1 MMMYFRIIILA
12 VLLLFSY
19 FLGQSHCQNK
29 IVTEQ
34 VKVVKY
40 VKAQENKIMASAH
53 SSKPELLELMRRG
66 VVDRERVEAGFVITA
81 TGRVDE
87 ELLPFI
93 KLAPINEINDPFEV
107 GRIENFVSVN
117 SCLMCDLTGQV
128 CSENIHGRQYS
139 GTGGQL
145 DFVRAA
151 ALSKG
156 GRSVLCLKSTHSRRD
171 GTLESSIRAA
181 LPEGAVVT
189 TPRTDVMYIVTEYG
203 VAELF
208 DQTLEE
214 RAYRLINIAH
224 PAFRG
229 PLFDDYADSRHQLEG
244 LDKYDTYT
252 TVLTPSG
259 CREPKMSGS
268 FNTTL
273 RYKQFHL
280 SASFTYSLGAK
291 TRQFGMFGNA
301 ADETLASSAYM
312 IRPENNVNNAFLN
325 RWKQP
330 GDEMHT
336 NIPAIIPD
344 GSDAYYKYNNHYS
357 TLSNWEGQFIAN
369 NYWDMYDYSDIRVVS
384 ANYLKLNFLTLSYEL
399 PEGLIKRLA
408 MSRLE
413 VRLSGYN
420 LFTVC
425 AKELK
430 GQTPQQGGFTTI
442 QLSDRPSYSLGI
454 NVSF

>member
-1 MMMYFRIIILA
+1 MDWREIYESRLMSVEEAASLVSSGDRIFIGGGGSTPAALVNA
-12 VLLLFSY
+12 VCARRDIRDVRVISANGGTDMACLSDPDCFSRVGTVSF
-19 FLGQSHCQNK
+19 FLGTADRAGLPLGNVEPASVHFHRALRAVKDVYRANVHMVE
-29 IVTEQ
+29 VTEPDEEGYLYFGVRGVCWSPAAHWCEKRVYQINAHQQRTAGKCSRIHVSEVTALCRCDHELSRHNYKTSPWDELIAEQ
-34 VKVVKY
+34 VAPLVRDGDTLQIGFGGLPNAIAYRLTDRKSLGIRSEVVTDS
-40 VKAQENKIMASAH
+40 M
-53 SSKPELLELMRRG
+53 LELMRRG

-128 CSENIHGRQYS
+128 CSENILGRQYS
-139 GTGGQL
+139 GTGGQV

-189 TPRTDVMYIVTEYG
+189 TPRTDVMYIATEYG

-229 PLFDDYADSRHQLEG
+229 PLFDEAVERGIIRRAKADHGRI
-244 LDKYDTYT
+244 DFRAD
-252 TVLTPSG
+252 
-259 CREPKMSGS
+259 
-268 FNTTL
+268 
-273 RYKQFHL
+273 
-280 SASFTYSLGAK
+280 AK
-291 TRQFGMFGNA
+291 
-301 ADETLASSAYM
+301 
-312 IRPENNVNNAFLN
+312 
-325 RWKQP
+325 
-330 GDEMHT
+330 
-336 NIPAIIPD
+336 
-344 GSDAYYKYNNHYS
+344 
-357 TLSNWEGQFIAN
+357 
-369 NYWDMYDYSDIRVVS
+369 
-384 ANYLKLNFLTLSYEL
+384 
-399 PEGLIKRLA
+399 
-408 MSRLE
+408 
-413 VRLSGYN
+413 
-420 LFTVC
+420 
-425 AKELK
+425 
-430 GQTPQQGGFTTI
+430 
-442 QLSDRPSYSLGI
+442 
-454 NVSF
+454 